1 MFSKFIFNSFVLI
14 KTICIILLWDGSWGW
29 TLRLLFVGESE
40 SNFILVGLQLPV
52 SFKSLPL
59 WKMVF
64 PRVKKVNCQFSQPIC
79 SQLVC
84 WWKEL
89 LLVGRVYL
97 KEDNQGVGE
106 FFTAIYFNF
115 LLQLLY
121 NKLSGEKQPF
131 IIFTVSVV
139 WVYRQGPVGI
149 ACLCCVMFGALL
161 SWKAQTDWDWNH
173 LKACSPSCLAIDAAR
188 RLRPLQD
195 LLPEYLHVLSSC
207 SPRLYVT
214 LWLGSK
220 GADPQRESQVEASCI
235 LHLVSKVLASLRP
248 WNSLGSHRLLLWWK
262 GREYRPHL
270 SGRNVIPTVRRG
282 WDKYIGVA
290 ILEKVCHF
298 PFFL

>member
-14 KTICIILLWDGSWGW
+14 KTIRIILLWDGSWEW
-29 TLRLLFVGESE
+29 TLRLLFVEESE
-40 SNFILVGLQLPV
+40 SNFILVGLHLPV

-64 PRVKKVNCQFSQPIC
+64 PRVKKANCQFSQPIY

-89 LLVGRVYL
+89 LPVGRVYL
-97 KEDNQGVGE
+97 KEDHQGVGE
-106 FFTAIYFNF
+106 FSTAIYFNF

-139 WVYRQGPVGI
+139 WVYRQGSVGI
-149 ACLCCVMFGALL
+149 ACLCSVMFGALL

-195 LLPEYLHVLSSC
+195 LLPEHLHVLSSC
-207 SPRLYVT
+207 SPCSFLHVAGIQRC
-214 LWLGSK
+214 GSS
-220 GADPQRESQVEASCI
+220 ESQVGASCI

-248 WNSLGSHRLLLWWK
+248 WNSLGSHRLLPWCK

-270 SGRNVIPTVRRG
+270 SGRNVIPTVRCG

-290 ILEKVCHF
+290 IFEKVCHS